1 MTGMVLVWVSFQN
14 YNSNLFQDGKFRV
27 AVIIWL
33 LDLHLPMQSPIKLW
47 VGFQHMPRCTWYN
60 VVRFCHQFGKIVF
73 PGLLLL
79 FPPDFYGIVESV
91 VNIRNFLND
100 RNIYIYISNL
110 NILNSNVII
119 CCFICILDFFVKYA
133 IYNFFFNIFWPKTAR
148 TL

>member
-14 YNSNLFQDGKFRV
+14 YNSNLFQDGKFRG
-27 AVIIWL
+27 AVIIWS
-33 LDLHLPMQSPIKLW
+33 LDLHLLMQSPIQLW

-60 VVRFCHQFGKIVF
+60 VVRFCHQFRKIVF
-73 PGLLLL
+73 PGLLL
-79 FPPDFYGIVESV
+79 FPPDFYDIVESV

-110 NILNSNVII
+110 NILNSNVIM
-119 CCFICILDFFVKYA
+119 CCFICILNFFVKYA
-133 IYNFFFNIFWPKTAR
+133 IYNFFKIFFGQKQAR